1 MGLKAVEGNSLA
13 CGTLYA
19 ATTPTQTQPG
29 GGAQGARERPPAGT
43 DRLGAPRALHVP
55 HHHLGGAERQR
66 CPLIS
71 ANTSL
76 AQGTGQANLPSLLQT
91 GRRERRLRAGER
103 LRHREQAHARAA
115 GGTRVSLKR
124 HQYELTSRTSSH
136 KTIHIYDPGEKASS
150 TAHGST
156 SLPGVGTGG
165 RYPDRWA
172 LRSGSAVRACPH
184 ARGHLAG
191 ALPRWHPAHLSSF
204 SGKLSSACPAAC
216 YRRCRR
222 LNGAPLASPAGSR
235 LGSYFNCE
243 MLLPPVTQTW

>member
-19 ATTPTQTQPG
+19 ATTPMQTQPG

-43 DRLGAPRALHVP
+43 GRLGVPRALHVP

-76 AQGTGQANLPSLLQT
+76 AQGTGQANLPSPLQT

-115 GGTRVSLKR
+115 GGTRVSRAKAAPIR
-124 HQYELTSRTSSH
+124 THQQNFEPQDNSY
-136 KTIHIYDPGEKASS
+136 
-150 TAHGST
+150 
-156 SLPGVGTGG
+156 
-165 RYPDRWA
+165 
-172 LRSGSAVRACPH
+172 LRSWREGEFHCTRLYIPPWCGDGRPLSRQMGSAVRF
-184 ARGHLAG
+184 RGPSLS
-191 ALPRWHPAHLSSF
+191 PRTW
-204 SGKLSSACPAAC
+204 
-216 YRRCRR
+216 
-222 LNGAPLASPAGSR
+222 APGGSPPQVAPR
-235 LGSYFNCE
+235 PPQF
-243 MLLPPVTQTW
+243 LLWETVFCVSCCLL